1 MFQLV
6 VVLALLALAFLLVLN
21 VAPKGW
27 RTALFNAIAG
37 VPVVGAVVADALGGF
52 DWTRVLDGKAA
63 SWAGLGVL
71 VLNVA
76 LRAMTTTPIGRGE
89 AGKGE

>member
-1 MFQLV
+1 MFHHILV
-6 VVLALLALAFLLVLN
+6 LSLVAIAFLLALN

-27 RTALFNAIAG
+27 RTALFNALAG
-37 VPVVGAVVADALGGF
+37 IPVVGAVIADALGGF

-63 SWAGLGVL
+63 SWAGLAVI

-76 LRAMTTTPIGRGE
+76 LRAMTTTPIGKE
-89 AGKGE
+89 D